1 MELVLHYKNVIM
13 LFLYHYELGSKIE
26 TLQHYHGYYDALQDQ
41 AESK

>member
-26 TLQHYHGYYDALQDQ
+26 TLQHYHGYYALQGQ
-41 AESK
+41 ADGK